1 MNLLPQNIKC
11 FKDIRGTLTPL
22 TDLPFHIKRVFY
34 IQDIPQGSIRGD
46 HAHITTKQV
55 LICIKGTVEV
65 MLHDGKTEAKF
76 ILTNNQSIFIPEMIW
91 DTQKYLDPDTIVLV
105 LCSTDYKKD
114 DYIYSFK
121 QFLDLKKE
129 VELI

>member
-1 MNLLPQNIKC
+1 
-11 FKDIRGTLTPL
+11 
-22 TDLPFHIKRVFY
+22 
-34 IQDIPQGSIRGD
+34 
-46 HAHITTKQV
+46 
-55 LICIKGTVEV
+55 
-65 MLHDGKTEAKF
+65 
-76 ILTNNQSIFIPEMIW
+76 MIW